1 LVELVLTSDETHNDD
16 FGRWKCVVDRREDF
30 TGGRLIDKLEETV
43 CNVKNLR
50 GRSIEMKLA

>member
-1 LVELVLTSDETHNDD
+1 VEVCRRSE
-16 FGRWKCVVDRREDF
+16 REDF

-43 CNVKNLR
+43 CNVRNLR